1 MRKFTLSLVLLF
13 VCQLALADNWGHWRG
28 PTGNGAATDASPP
41 TEWSEKKNIKWK
53 VAIPGKGS
61 GSPVIWGDK
70 VFVVTAVSVAAGSNP
85 QQAGREP
92 SRRPGGDREA
102 GRRPAGGSDSQ
113 RRPSSRG
120 RGRFGRSRGGSRG
133 GSLTTLEFKILCF
146 DRKTGKTLWEQAA
159 IKAKPHEGTHST
171 NGFASG
177 SPCTDGEHVY
187 AHFGSRGLYCYTLSG
202 KLKWKRT
209 DFGKMTMR
217 AGFGEGSSPTLAGD
231 KLIVPWD
238 HEEQSFVYA
247 LDKANGKTL
256 WKTTRDEPSC
266 WATPLIV
273 ANGKKKQIV
282 MNGQTCARGYDL
294 QTGKELWR
302 CGGQTQRPV
311 ASPVAG
317 DGLVFVGSGFR
328 GSFLGAFRLDGK
340 GDIEDSKSV
349 AWVIDR
355 DTPDIASPLYSA
367 GRVYFHKG
375 KSGMLSCVD
384 AATGK
389 PHYTVQRISGIN
401 STYASPIAAG
411 GHVYITGRSGTTV
424 VIKDAGK
431 LEVVSTNSVGEGVDA
446 TPAPVGKELFIRGEK
461 HLFCISK

>member
-1 MRKFTLSLVLLF
+1 MPRLTLSFVLFLTT
-13 VCQLALADNWGHWRG
+13 QAALADNWGHWRG
-28 PTGNGAATDASPP
+28 PTGNGSAEDASPP
-41 TEWSEKKNIKWK
+41 TEWSDRKNVKWK

-70 VFVVTAVSVAAGSNP
+70 VFVVTAVTATGESKP
-85 QQAGREP
+85 QTAGREP
-92 SRRPGGDREA
+92 SRRPGGGQDA
-102 GRRPAGGSDSQ
+102 GRDSQ
-113 RRPSSRG
+113 RRPS
-120 RGRFGRSRGGSRG
+120 GRFGRRSRGGGRG
-133 GSLTTLEFKILCF
+133 GSLSTLDFKLLCF
-146 DRKTGKTLWEQAA
+146 DRKSGKMLWQQSV

-187 AHFGSRGLYCYTLSG
+187 AAFGSRGLYCYTLSG

-217 AGFGEGSSPTLAGD
+217 NGFGEGSSPTIDGD

-238 HEEQSFVYA
+238 HEGQSSVYA
-247 LDKANGKTL
+247 LNKSSGKTI
-256 WKTTRDEPSC
+256 WRTDRDEPSC
-266 WATPLIV
+266 WATPLV
-273 ANGKKKQIV
+273 VEHKGKKQV
-282 MNGQTCARGYDL
+282 VLNGQTCARGYDL
-294 QTGKELWR
+294 ATGKELWR
-302 CGGQTQRPV
+302 CSGQTQRPV

-340 GDIEDSKSV
+340 GNIEDSKSV

-355 DTPDIASPLYSA
+355 DTPDIASPLYSS
-367 GRVYFHKG
+367 GRVYFYKG

-389 PHYTVQRISGIN
+389 PHYTVERISGIN

-411 GHVYITGRSGTTV
+411 GHVYLTGRGGTTV

-431 LEVVSTNSVGEGVDA
+431 LEVVSTNSLGEGIDA
-446 TPAPVGKELFIRGEK
+446 TPAPAGKELFIRGEK